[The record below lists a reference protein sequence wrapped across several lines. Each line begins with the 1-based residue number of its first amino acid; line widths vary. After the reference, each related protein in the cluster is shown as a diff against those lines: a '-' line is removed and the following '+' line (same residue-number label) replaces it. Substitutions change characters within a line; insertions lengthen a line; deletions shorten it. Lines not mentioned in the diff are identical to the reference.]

1 VSVLRFVTRS
11 PEETRSLGERLSHAL
26 RPGDVLV
33 FKGDMGAGKSVLAR
47 GIAGGLGITGPIASP
62 TFTILQAYDSGRLP
76 FYHFDWYRIT
86 SPEEL
91 FEMGM
96 EEYLGGDGAAV
107 VEWPERAPE
116 ALPEAFLQIALSP
129 GAGEDERIIEIT
141 PVGGFRSI
149 NLNGEAGS

>member
-1 VSVLRFVTRS
+1 MRFVTRS
-11 PEETRSLGERLSHAL
+11 PEQTRSLGERLSHAL

-33 FKGDMGAGKSVLAR
+33 FRGEMGAGKSVLAR
-47 GIAGGLGITGPIASP
+47 GIARGLGIAGPIASP
-62 TFTILQAYDSGRLP
+62 TFTILQAYSQGRLP
-76 FYHFDWYRIT
+76 FYHFDWYRIG

-116 ALPEAFLQIALSP
+116 ALPEAFLQVTLSP
-129 GAGEDERIIEIT
+129 GAGEDERVIEIT
-141 PVGGFRSI
+141 PVGCFRSI
-149 NLNGEAGS
+149 EFYGEAES